1 VGIIYI
7 TITICRIEKL
17 PKDNQEKFV
26 QKHFHHWEVTS
37 KIIISHTF
45 PLGLGRKT
53 NLKTIFIA
61 AFQKKSVAFSD
72 RPSQT
77 KQLVKKIGKNDD
89 PTFPR

>member
-1 VGIIYI
+1 
-7 TITICRIEKL
+7 
-17 PKDNQEKFV
+17 
-26 QKHFHHWEVTS
+26 
-37 KIIISHTF
+37 
-45 PLGLGRKT
+45 LGLGRKT